1 MTSEIINQSDQQSE
15 NQLNVVSIEDAK
27 KLGLVALEQEPEQSA
42 QSENASN
49 QLADIPPY
57 MPPDMPPEPEK
68 EKLEQEPITR
78 AMAEYLLA
86 TRLLSE
92 IKERDLSNFI
102 DKEDLSPYESGL
114 AKDDGDKRIP
124 KDEKI
129 ININS
134 LELIYKKANERRDKS
149 IRPNLPLNFAEI
161 KTLKHDLKINHVLKL
176 GEILKDYLD
185 NKEVRNINDAK
196 KMIAQQVQS
205 ASVNIMSIL
214 KLSRKSDKDFTK
226 SKINEISNL
235 FNGMRHESAFKEM
248 IFEGN
253 STEEGY
259 LFDIEETDYD
269 DDLHGIDMRIV
280 AQVLSDQNGN
290 YYFPSTAEE
299 FEQANTIAKIDID
312 IKASEDAVDKALH
325 ARKKTNHDS
334 EKGQP
339 LIMWSHVYNDDF
351 RLDLSEGRPTLGYS
365 RDEALLYFKYSDKRD
380 GQLDAMK
387 RLHESPYLKY
397 HDASRDYLH
406 PDNFDER
413 YAKIKSKL
421 LNHINEGNAKIEQA

>member
-1 MTSEIINQSDQQSE
+1 MMSEIINQSDQQSE

-27 KLGLVALEQEPEQSA
+27 KLGLVALEQETEQST
-42 QSENASN
+42 QSENVSN
-49 QLADIPPY
+49 QLANIPP
-57 MPPDMPPEPEK
+57 DTPPEPEK

-86 TRLLSE
+86 TSLLSE
-92 IKERDLSNFI
+92 MKERDLSNFI
-102 DKEDLSPYESGL
+102 DKEDLSLYESGL
-114 AKDDGDKRIP
+114 AKADGDKRTP

-129 ININS
+129 INENS
-134 LELIYKKANERRDKS
+134 LELIYRKATERRDKS

-161 KTLKHDLKINHVLKL
+161 KTLKYDLKINHVLEL

-185 NKEVRNINDAK
+185 NKKVRNINDAK
-196 KMIAQQVQS
+196 KMIAQQVQFAS
-205 ASVNIMSIL
+205 ANIRPYL
-214 KLSRKSDKDFTK
+214 KLSVKSDKDFTQ

-235 FNGMRHESAFKEM
+235 FNGMRHESAFEEM

-253 STEEGY
+253 STEEGN

-312 IKASEDAVDKALH
+312 IKASENAVDNALYS
-325 ARKKTNHDS
+325 RKKTNHDS

-351 RLDLSEGRPTLGYS
+351 RLDLSEGKPSLGYS
-365 RDEALLYFKYSDKRD
+365 KEEALLYFKYGANSD

-387 RLHESPYLKY
+387 RLHESPNLRY
-397 HDASRDYLH
+397 HDASGNYLH

-421 LNHINEGNAKIEQA
+421 LNHINEGNAKIEQV